1 MGMSCWP
8 TGLTINACTSIISV
22 LLFCFY
28 YKSNPLTYISALLFG
43 FILTL
48 CQFHWIA
55 EVFRLFTDSST
66 LVSIIFALS
75 MYLYASLQFTL
86 LVFIGR
92 IIDKIKILS
101 ATLILPL
108 SWTLAEILFPKF
120 IPWSQ
125 GATLISITPLIK
137 IADLGG
143 VPLVSFLLFLT
154 SNLTIEIINSKN
166 RIHFLKSVTLI
177 ILILGISGA
186 YTKIKN
192 QALDRIVSDSRKINV
207 AFIQPNL
214 NPATDFTFENLPYR
228 TRLLEELTTNALN
241 SEYKPDLIIWPE
253 SSVGY
258 TFYTDE
264 NFISQEDKRWP
275 FKNLQVP
282 LIFGGQVQIGKI
294 YSENTKF
301 HNAGLLL
308 LPNGE
313 LYQDYYKEILFPFSE
328 ETPLSSIFPA
338 LEDILKPIANY
349 KEGNKNKAQSINLGD
364 YKIALRICFED
375 IWTNLFYKQVTEDGA
390 NLLVSISNDGWF
402 SNTSAMYQHH
412 LLSLWR
418 AVEND
423 RYLLRIGNNGI
434 TELISPKGEI
444 IKSYPNNTKT
454 SGVFENIPLL
464 SSKL

>member
-1 MGMSCWP
+1 
-8 TGLTINACTSIISV
+8 
-22 LLFCFY
+22 
-28 YKSNPLTYISALLFG
+28 
-43 FILTL
+43 
-48 CQFHWIA
+48 
-55 EVFRLFTDSST
+55 
-66 LVSIIFALS
+66 

>member
-1 MGMSCWP
+1 MGR
-8 TGLTINACTSIISV
+8 
-22 LLFCFY
+22 LL
-28 YKSNPLTYISALLFG
+28 K
-43 FILTL
+43 
-48 CQFHWIA
+48 
-55 EVFRLFTDSST
+55 R
-66 LVSIIFALS
+66 
-75 MYLYASLQFTL
+75 
-86 LVFIGR
+86 
-92 IIDKIKILS
+92 IKILS
-101 ATLILPL
+101 PILILPL

-143 VPLVSFLLFLT
+143 VPLISFLLFL
-154 SNLTIEIINSKN
+154 SCNLIVDLLSAKN
-166 RIHFLKSVTLI
+166 RHTLLKNTLLI
-177 ILILGISGA
+177 ALILVLSGA

-192 QALDRIVSDSRKINV
+192 HSLDKVISNSKKINI

-214 NPATDFTFENLPYR
+214 NPATDFTFENLPNR
-228 TRLLEELTTNALN
+228 SKLLEELTSSILN
-241 SEYKPDLIIWPE
+241 SEHKPDLIIWPE

-264 NFISQEDKRWP
+264 NFINQEDKRWP
-275 FKNLQVP
+275 LKNLQIP
-282 LIFGGQVQIGKI
+282 LIFGGQVQIGKV

-313 LYQDYYKEILFPFSE
+313 LHQDYYKEVLFPFSE

-375 IWTNLFYKQVTEDGA
+375 IWANLFKKQVTEDGA

-412 LLSLWR
+412 LLSMWR

-434 TELISPKGEI
+434 TELISPKGEV
-444 IKSYPNNTKT
+444 IKSYPSNTKT
-454 SGVFENIPLL
+454 AGVFENVPLIF
-464 SSKL
+464 SKF

>member
-1 MGMSCWP
+1 MGISCWP
-8 TGLTINACTSIISV
+8 LGLHINACISIISV
-22 LLFCFY
+22 LLFCFC

-55 EVFRLFTDSST
+55 EVFKLFTDSST

-75 MYLYASLQFTL
+75 MYAYASLQFIL
-86 LVFIGR
+86 LVFMGR
-92 IIDKIKILS
+92 LLKKITSLS
-101 ATLILPL
+101 STLILPL
-108 SWTLAEILFPKF
+108 SWTFAEIFFPKF

-143 VPLVSFLLFLT
+143 VPLITFFLFLSCNLIANLLGAKNKISFL
-154 SNLTIEIINSKN
+154 KN
-166 RIHFLKSVTLI
+166 ATLL
-177 ILILGISGA
+177 ILILGLSGA

-214 NPATDFTFENLPYR
+214 NPATDFTFENLPNR
-228 TRLLEELTTNALN
+228 TRLLEELTTNTLN
-241 SEYKPDLIIWPE
+241 SEHKPDLIIWPE

-264 NFISQEDKRWP
+264 NFINQEDKRWP

-282 LIFGGQVQIGKI
+282 LIFGGQIQIGKR

-313 LYQDYYKEILFPFSE
+313 LHQDYYKEVLFPFSE

-338 LEDILKPIANY
+338 LEDLLKPIANY
-349 KEGNKNKAQSINLGD
+349 EEGNKNKARSINLGD

-375 IWTNLFYKQVTEDGA
+375 IWANLFKRQVTEDDA

-412 LLSLWR
+412 LLSMWR